1 LLARW
6 ASRFDLQPQT
16 RKRPAWSGVMSD
28 ATGASNG
35 VTSGAEARLHQNS
48 LRQTR
53 LPHKPRLRHNSSS

>member
-48 LRQTR
+48 LQQTRRQQTR
-53 LPHKPRLRHNSSS
+53 LRPKNSS